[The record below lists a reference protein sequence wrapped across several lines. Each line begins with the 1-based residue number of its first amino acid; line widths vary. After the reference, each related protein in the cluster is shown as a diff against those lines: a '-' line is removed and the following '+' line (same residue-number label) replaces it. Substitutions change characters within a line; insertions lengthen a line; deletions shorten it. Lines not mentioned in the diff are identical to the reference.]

1 MSRGMSDRRRLLLA
15 GLAAGILPHAARAQG
30 EWPTRPIT
38 MVTGYA
44 PGGVTD
50 LATRAIAE
58 RMQREI
64 GQSIVV
70 DPKPGGA
77 TSVSATQVAQSR
89 PDGYTLLMGTT
100 SLAINPALQPALTP
114 RDPRRELAPVGMA
127 YRTPF
132 VLHLHPE
139 VPARSTAEL
148 IAYAKAN
155 PGRLNFGSSGTGAVN
170 HLCLEMFRR
179 EAGIDVVHIPYRG
192 GAPAMQALLSGEV
205 GAYFGNP
212 SDIIPHL
219 GGDRVRVLGIAGPDR
234 LPSLPGVPTIAEQGY
249 PGFRAETWNGIAA
262 PANTPQPVIRRMAE
276 ALGQACGDA
285 HFRAALE
292 RLGTT
297 PVCSTPEAFRQAMD
311 ADAPLW
317 REAVRISGATL
328 N

>member
-1 MSRGMSDRRRLLLA
+1 MTDRRSLLLA
-15 GLAAGILPHAARAQG
+15 GLAAGILPRAASAQG
-30 EWPTRPIT
+30 EWPARPVT

-58 RMQREI
+58 RMQREL
-64 GQSIVV
+64 GQPIVV

-89 PDGYTLLMGTT
+89 PDGHTLLMGTT
-100 SLAINPALQPALTP
+100 SLAINPALQPGLTP
-114 RDPRRELAPVGMA
+114 RDPRQELAPIGMA

-132 VLHLHPE
+132 VLHLHPD

-192 GAPAMQALLSGEV
+192 GAPALIDLRAGRIQGMFAAVLEALPAVRE
-205 GAYFGNP
+205 GAT
-212 SDIIPHL
+212 
-219 GGDRVRVLGIAGPDR
+219 RAIAISSKDR
-234 LPSLPGVPTIAEQGY
+234 LPLLPDVP
-249 PGFRAETWNGIAA
+249 PVAETLAGFDGVFWQGLFA
-262 PANTPQPVIRRMAE
+262 PVGTPQPVLDRLGAVLRVATEDAGLRARLAE
-276 ALGQACGDA
+276 QGVALQTGDA
-285 HFRAALE
+285 AFLA
-292 RLGTT
+292 RLLATETESWGRLIRDAGIR
-297 PVCSTPEAFRQAMD
+297 PE
-311 ADAPLW
+311 
-317 REAVRISGATL
+317 
-328 N
+328 

>member
-1 MSRGMSDRRRLLLA
+1 MTDRRSLLLA
-15 GLAAGILPHAARAQG
+15 GLAAGILPRAASAQG
-30 EWPTRPIT
+30 EWPARPVT

-58 RMQREI
+58 RIQREL
-64 GQSIVV
+64 GQPIVV

-89 PDGYTLLMGTT
+89 PDGHTLLMGTT
-100 SLAINPALQPALTP
+100 SLAINPALQPGLTP
-114 RDPRRELAPVGMA
+114 RDPRQELAPVGMA

-132 VLHLHPE
+132 VLHLHPD

-192 GAPAMQALLSGEV
+192 GAPALIDLRAGRIQGMFAAVLEALPVVRE
-205 GAYFGNP
+205 GAT
-212 SDIIPHL
+212 
-219 GGDRVRVLGIAGPDR
+219 RAIAISSKDR
-234 LPSLPGVPTIAEQGY
+234 LPLLPDVP
-249 PGFRAETWNGIAA
+249 PVAETLAGFDGVFWQGLFA
-262 PANTPQPVIRRMAE
+262 PVGTPQPVLDRLGAVLRVATEDAGLRARLAE
-276 ALGQACGDA
+276 QGVALQTGDA
-285 HFRAALE
+285 AFLA
-292 RLGTT
+292 RLLATETESWGRLIRDAGIR
-297 PVCSTPEAFRQAMD
+297 PE
-311 ADAPLW
+311 
-317 REAVRISGATL
+317 
-328 N
+328 

>member
-1 MSRGMSDRRRLLLA
+1 MTDRRRLLLA
-15 GLAAGILPHAARAQG
+15 GLAAGLLPRAARAQG
-30 EWPTRPIT
+30 EWPTRPVT

-58 RMQREI
+58 RMQREL
-64 GQSIVV
+64 GQPIVV

-114 RDPRRELAPVGMA
+114 RDPRRELTPVGMA

-132 VLHLHPE
+132 VLHLHPD

-192 GAPAMQALLSGEV
+192 GAPALIDLRAGRIQGMFAAVLEALPAVRE
-205 GAYFGNP
+205 GAT
-212 SDIIPHL
+212 
-219 GGDRVRVLGIAGPDR
+219 RAIAISSKDR
-234 LPSLPGVPTIAEQGY
+234 LPLLPDLPPVAEALPGFDGVFWQGL
-249 PGFRAETWNGIAA
+249 FA
-262 PANTPQPVIRRMAE
+262 PVGTPQPVIDRLGAALRATTEDAALRAKVAE
-276 ALGQACGDA
+276 QGVALQTGDA
-285 HFRAALE
+285 AFLA
-292 RLGTT
+292 RLLAEETESWGRLIRDAGIR
-297 PVCSTPEAFRQAMD
+297 PE
-311 ADAPLW
+311 
-317 REAVRISGATL
+317 
-328 N
+328 

>member
-1 MSRGMSDRRRLLLA
+1 MNDRRRLLLA

-30 EWPTRPIT
+30 EWPARPIT

-58 RMQREI
+58 RMQREL
-64 GQSIVV
+64 GQPIVV

-139 VPARSTAEL
+139 VPARSAAEL

-192 GAPAMQALLSGEV
+192 GAPALIDLRAGRIQGMFAAVLEALPAVREGATRAIAISSKERLS
-205 GAYFGNP
+205 
-212 SDIIPHL
+212 L
-219 GGDRVRVLGIAGPDR
+219 LPD
-234 LPSLPGVPTIAEQGY
+234 LPPVAEALPGFDGVFWQGL
-249 PGFRAETWNGIAA
+249 FA
-262 PANTPQPVIRRMAE
+262 PVGTPQPVTDRLGAALRITTEDAALRARLAE
-276 ALGQACGDA
+276 QGVALQTGDA
-285 HFRAALE
+285 AVLA
-292 RLGTT
+292 RLLAEETESWGRLIRDAGIR
-297 PVCSTPEAFRQAMD
+297 PE
-311 ADAPLW
+311 
-317 REAVRISGATL
+317 
-328 N
+328 

>member
-1 MSRGMSDRRRLLLA
+1 MNDRRSLLLA
-15 GLAAGILPHAARAQG
+15 GLAAGILPRAAKAQG
-30 EWPTRPIT
+30 DWPTRPVT

-64 GQSIVV
+64 GQPIVV

-139 VPARSTAEL
+139 VPAHNTAEL

-192 GAPAMQALLSGEV
+192 GAPALIDLRAGRIQGMFAAVLEALPAVREGATRAIAISSKERLS
-205 GAYFGNP
+205 
-212 SDIIPHL
+212 L
-219 GGDRVRVLGIAGPDR
+219 LPD
-234 LPSLPGVPTIAEQGY
+234 LPPVAEALPGFDGVFWQGL
-249 PGFRAETWNGIAA
+249 FA
-262 PANTPQPVIRRMAE
+262 PVGTPQPVIDRLGAALRITTEDAALRARLAE
-276 ALGQACGDA
+276 QGVALQTGDA
-285 HFRAALE
+285 AVLA
-292 RLGTT
+292 RLLAEETESWGRLIRDAGIR
-297 PVCSTPEAFRQAMD
+297 PE
-311 ADAPLW
+311 
-317 REAVRISGATL
+317 
-328 N
+328 